1 MCSPLGTAHLFVS
14 IRPEPYWTDTSVRQI
29 IIYSHYHIVARV
41 KNVLYAL
48 ASQQSIILNNK

>member
-1 MCSPLGTAHLFVS
+1 MCSPLGTAHLFGS
-14 IRPEPYWTDTSVRQI
+14 RRPEPYWTDTSIRQI

>member
-14 IRPEPYWTDTSVRQI
+14 RRPEPYWTDTSIRQI
-29 IIYSHYHIVARV
+29 LSYSHYHIVARV

-48 ASQQSIILNNK
+48 TSQQSIILNNK